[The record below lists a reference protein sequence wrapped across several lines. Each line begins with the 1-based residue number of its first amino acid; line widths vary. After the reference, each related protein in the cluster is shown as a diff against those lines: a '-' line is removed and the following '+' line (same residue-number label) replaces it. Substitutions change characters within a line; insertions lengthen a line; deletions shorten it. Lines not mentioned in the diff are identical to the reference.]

1 MSDYKFKIGDKVKLI
16 SDCYESSNLP
26 AGIIGVVKALHDP
39 FVPWPY
45 YIEYEGHDGLI
56 QGTTKDNDGA
66 DVSGLWPHSAD
77 ELEYVA

>member
-1 MSDYKFKIGDKVKLI
+1 MNDYKFKVGDKVKLI
-16 SDCYESSNLP
+16 SDCYDLP

-45 YIEYEGHDGLI
+45 YVEYKGHKGLN
-56 QGTTKDNDGA
+56 QGTTKADDDT

>member
-1 MSDYKFKIGDKVKLI
+1 MSDYKFKVGDKVKLI
-16 SDCYESSNLP
+16 SDCYESRDLH
-26 AGIIGVVKALHDP
+26 AGIIGVVKVLHDT

-45 YIEYEGHDGLI
+45 YVDYEGYEGLN
-56 QGTTKDNDGA
+56 QGTTKADDGA